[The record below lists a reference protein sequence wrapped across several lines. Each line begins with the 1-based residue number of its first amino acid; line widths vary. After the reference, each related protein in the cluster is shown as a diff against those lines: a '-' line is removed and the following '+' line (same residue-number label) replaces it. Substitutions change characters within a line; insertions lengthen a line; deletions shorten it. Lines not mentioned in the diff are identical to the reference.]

1 MIPRA
6 RWILN
11 PHLIIWFGAGR
22 GEKGRSKVS
31 ESPGTNSTSRRVP
44 NSIHQ
49 HFFPP
54 RPKSLWVSVGEIP
67 NKAHFDPARA
77 GPPHV
82 PAPWGQ
88 TQGSVPPG
96 QCTCQHLPPFCNSI
110 SFFACSKMLLM
121 ASSEPVSGVLIR
133 GVMLPDQRG
142 RKTVLSPVLVLQA
155 PLVCQEVFTAPHVQ
169 LFLGMLDLRQMS
181 LLISR

>member
-1 MIPRA
+1 MIPHA

-22 GEKGRSKVS
+22 GEKSRSKVS
-31 ESPGTNSTSRRVP
+31 ESPGTNSTAQRVP

-54 RPKSLWVSVGEIP
+54 HPKSLWVSVGEIS
-67 NKAHFDPARA
+67 NKAHFR
-77 GPPHV
+77 V
-82 PAPWGQ
+82 PAPRGQ

-96 QCTCQHLPPFCNSI
+96 QHTCQHLPPFCNSI

-155 PLVCQEVFTAPHVQ
+155 LLVCQEVFTAPHVQ